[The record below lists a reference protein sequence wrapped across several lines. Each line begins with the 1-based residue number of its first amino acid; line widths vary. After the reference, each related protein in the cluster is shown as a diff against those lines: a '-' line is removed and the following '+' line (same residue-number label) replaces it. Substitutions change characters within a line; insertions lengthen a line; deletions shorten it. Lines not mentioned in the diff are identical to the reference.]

1 MLTDT
6 GELNKNKIF
15 TNIRIVKKMYGFWD
29 KEDRIDR
36 EIKEIIE
43 KSKEKEK
50 IKKDICE
57 LRKIFL

>member
-1 MLTDT
+1 
-6 GELNKNKIF
+6 
-15 TNIRIVKKMYGFWD
+15 MYGFWD

-36 EIKEIIE
+36 EIREIIE

-57 LRKIFL
+57 SCGGF